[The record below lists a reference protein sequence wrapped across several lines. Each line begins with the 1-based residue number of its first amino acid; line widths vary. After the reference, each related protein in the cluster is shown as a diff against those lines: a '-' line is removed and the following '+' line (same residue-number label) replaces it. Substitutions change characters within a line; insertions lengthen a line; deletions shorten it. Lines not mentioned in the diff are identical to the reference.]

1 MRMDRTAEPTTP
13 AAPRAGSVFPA
24 SGEMGRRC
32 REMDWAA
39 TPLGPVEGW
48 PQSLCTAAGMVLA
61 SAFPSIV
68 LWGPELIQI
77 YNDGY
82 IPVHG
87 AKHPL
92 GLGQPTREVWP
103 EVWHINEPL
112 FERALRG
119 ETVALKDAPYSLARR
134 GPDHPPDSVYV
145 DLSFSPIPDES
156 GDVGGVLVTLVDTT
170 MEVAHRELQAE
181 QARLLQELDLERE
194 RLAFVFEQA
203 PAFLAVLRGPQ
214 HTFELANPA
223 YYGLVGHR
231 ELVGKPVREALP
243 EVEGQGFVELL
254 DGVLETG
261 EPFVGR
267 EVPAVLART
276 PGAPPEERFID
287 LTYMPLVEAD
297 GTRSGVIAHGTDVT
311 GSVLS
316 RREVERLL
324 RESEVSRADAENA
337 RAAAEAANRAKA
349 DFLAAMS
356 HELRTPLNA
365 ISGYVDVLDAGV
377 YGPLT
382 EAQRRALMRVA
393 ANQRHLLALIDDVLS
408 FAKLEAGRIEFD
420 LRPLDARA
428 LLAGVKPL
436 VASLAK
442 AKGIALRVE
451 HDRRPLQVL
460 ADRER
465 ATQVLLNLVGN
476 AIKFTPEGGSVV
488 LSSAA
493 ADRWVDF
500 HVRDDGPGIDRDKQD
515 RIFEAF
521 MQVDRRL
528 STPQD
533 GVGLGLAISRDL
545 ARGMGGELSVE
556 SAPGEGSTFT
566 VRLPAAEAP

>member
-1 MRMDRTAEPTTP
+1 MDRTAEFTP
-13 AAPRAGSVFPA
+13 PSASRAGSVFP

-39 TPLGPVEGW
+39 TPLGPVEEW
-48 PQSLCTAAGMVLA
+48 PQSLRTAAGMVLA

-68 LWGPELIQI
+68 LWGPDLIQI

-87 AKHPL
+87 AKHPG
-92 GLGQPTREVWP
+92 GLGRPTREVWP
-103 EVWHINEPL
+103 EVWHLNEPL
-112 FERALRG
+112 FERALQG

-134 GPDHPPDSVYV
+134 GPDQPPDSVYV

-156 GDVGGVLVTLVDTT
+156 GGVGGVLVTLVDTT
-170 MEVAHRELQAE
+170 AEVSHRELQAE
-181 QARLLQELDLERE
+181 QARLLRELGLERE

-203 PAFLAVLRGPQ
+203 PAFLAVLRGPR

-223 YYGLVGHR
+223 YYSLVGHR
-231 ELVGKPVREALP
+231 ELVGKPVLEALP
-243 EVEGQGFVELL
+243 EVEGQGFIELL

-267 EVPAVLART
+267 EFPARLART
-276 PGAPPEERFID
+276 PEGPPEERFID
-287 LTYMPLVEAD
+287 LIYMPLVEAD

-311 GSVLS
+311 DSVLA
-316 RREVERLL
+316 RRDVERLL
-324 RESEVSRADAENA
+324 KESEESRVDAEQA
-337 RAAAEAANRAKA
+337 RAEAEAANRAKA

-382 EAQRRALMRVA
+382 EAQRRALQRVA
-393 ANQRHLLALIDDVLS
+393 ANQRHLLSLIDDVLS

-420 LRPLDARA
+420 VRALDACA
-428 LLAGVKPL
+428 LLRSVKPL
-436 VASLAK
+436 VAPLAK
-442 AKGIALRVE
+442 AKGIELRVQPGE
-451 HDRRPLQVL
+451 GPIHVL
-460 ADRER
+460 ADEER
-465 ATQVLLNLVGN
+465 VVQVLLNLVGN
-476 AIKFTPEGGSVV
+476 GIKFTPAGGSVV
-488 LSSAA
+488 LSCAA
-493 ADRWVDF
+493 RGGSVDIQ
-500 HVRDDGPGIDRDKQD
+500 VRDTGPGIEKDKQE
-515 RIFEAF
+515 RVFEAF
-521 MQVDRRL
+521 IQVDRRL

-556 SAPGEGSTFT
+556 SEPGEGSTFT
-566 VRLPAAEAP
+566 LRLPAAGAP